1 MGRFHIGLADA
12 PRPVTAGKGDATL
25 IHSDRDRGIKAEGY
39 LILASGPPHYLDMA
53 ANLAA
58 SIKVMDPSRP
68 ICVARDVTEPL
79 PPDLRHLFDDVA
91 VLRPDPAYSGFM
103 NKLRVH
109 GIAPY
114 ARTMLVDA
122 DCLLVKR
129 DVGRYW
135 DQAAKSYFT
144 ITGGKRTTGEWKGAD
159 IAALLRQEGAP
170 YLIQMNSGVFC
181 YDDSAE
187 AASFFAGLQAFYLAR
202 RKHLAVGLHRGQ
214 RTQTDEIYIG
224 LYMGL
229 RGMDTGSSERIGD
242 ESWMVSTWR
251 AFGMHFEPARGVSV
265 IRKPRRAIAGV
276 PHPFGGWDKLS
287 PTFAHFIGLKPRRVY
302 RPLAARFRAEAL
314 GSP

>member
-1 MGRFHIGLADA
+1 M
-12 PRPVTAGKGDATL
+12 PRPVTASQGDAIL
-25 IHSDRDRGIKAEGY
+25 IHPSHDRAVQAEGY
-39 LILASGPPHYLDMA
+39 LILASGPQRYLDMA

-68 ICVARDVTEPL
+68 VCVARDVAEPL
-79 PPDLRHLFDDVA
+79 APELRHLFDDVA
-91 VLRPDPAYSGFM
+91 VLPPDPIFPGFM

-109 GIAPY
+109 GITPY

-135 DQAAKSYFT
+135 DQAAKSWFT

-170 YLIQMNSGVFC
+170 YLVQMNSGVFC
-181 YDDSAE
+181 YDRSAE
-187 AASFFAGLQAFYLAR
+187 SAAFFAGLQAFYLAR
-202 RKHLAVGLHRGQ
+202 REHLGVGLHRGQ
-214 RTQTDEIYIG
+214 RAQTDEIYFG

-229 RGMDTGSSERIGD
+229 CGMDTGSSERIAD

-251 AFGMHFEPARGVSV
+251 AFGMRFDPERGISV

-302 RPLAARFRAEAL
+302 RRLAARFRAEAL